1 MDEIN
6 QIKNFANQTLVPIV
20 KDDGLSFI
28 LDYIKENNVK
38 LILEIG
44 TAIGY
49 SSIKFAQVN
58 PDVRV
63 YTIEF
68 DIDRYQQ
75 AVKNVNDCNLGEQ
88 ITVFL
93 GDAMAFDFDDKFD
106 MIFID
111 GPKAQYINFFE
122 KFKKIFISCFLLS
135 VSELFRTAEFC
146 ASGTGIDF
154 QFFVPVPA
162 HIAKTHLTGSKPVHI
177 YRIFKINM
185 FFFIV

>member
-28 LDYIKENNVK
+28 LDYIRENNVK

-75 AVKNVNDCNLGEQ
+75 AVKNVNKFIMGRDKGKLKIEKRLCFWQ
-88 ITVFL
+88 IAEN
-93 GDAMAFDFDDKFD
+93 G
-106 MIFID
+106 
-111 GPKAQYINFFE
+111 
-122 KFKKIFISCFLLS
+122 
-135 VSELFRTAEFC
+135 VSYL
-146 ASGTGIDF
+146 
-154 QFFVPVPA
+154 
-162 HIAKTHLTGSKPVHI
+162 K
-177 YRIFKINM
+177 YR
-185 FFFIV
+185 

>member
-75 AVKNVNDCNLGEQ
+75 AIKNVNDCNLGEQ

-122 KFKKIFISCFLLS
+122 KFKKRTQLPRSRMREFSCRYLLFEEWLGNDAPKRRL
-135 VSELFRTAEFC
+135 SEW
-146 ASGTGIDF
+146 
-154 QFFVPVPA
+154 FVV
-162 HIAKTHLTGSKPVHI
+162 LL
-177 YRIFKINM
+177 
-185 FFFIV
+185 